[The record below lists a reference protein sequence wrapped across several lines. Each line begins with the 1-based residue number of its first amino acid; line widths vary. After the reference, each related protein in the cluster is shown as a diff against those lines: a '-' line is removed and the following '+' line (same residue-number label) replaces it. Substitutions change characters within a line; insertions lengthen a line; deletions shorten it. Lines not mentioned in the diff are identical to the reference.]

1 MAATKILSMEQL
13 IRGADTIARHL
24 GISKRTLLRR
34 LENQWK
40 EGFGFF
46 KDGGFWCIRERNLD
60 QLITAMEKGWLSK
73 KDKHVQQEAPEQ

>member
-1 MAATKILSMEQL
+1 MERL
-13 IRGADTIARHL
+13 IRGTENIASLL
-24 GISKRTLLRR
+24 GISVRTLKRR

-40 EGFGFF
+40 DGFGFF
-46 KDGGFWCIRERNLD
+46 KDGDGGFWCIRERNLD